1 MSYNIEE
8 FKNLVTRGSG
18 FARTN
23 MYRVIFTP
31 ENSAKEINL
40 LCTSVDMPGRQILSN
55 PRQIG
60 LNSKEIAYGYGVA
73 EVNMT
78 FYALN
83 DMYSR
88 IFFEEWQRTIV
99 NTEKYEIGYYNDYV
113 KNVTIQALKVGTTVQ
128 SILNSGG
135 NEPAVFKTE
144 QNRQALTAEDVVTYS
159 LVLENAYP
167 KSIGPMTFSQGANE
181 LVTFTVV
188 LTYKNWT
195 SVAGKGGSGT
205 TTYEQGI
212 TRRAFGTT

>member
-1 MSYNIEE
+1 MAYNLEE
-8 FKNLVTRGSG
+8 FKNLVTRGGG

-31 ENSAKEINL
+31 ENAAKELNL
-40 LCTSVDMPGRQILSN
+40 LCTSFDMPGRQLLSN

-60 LNSKEIAYGYGVA
+60 LNSKEIAYGYAVG

-99 NTEKYEIGYYNDYV
+99 NTENYEIGYYNDYV
-113 KNVTIQALKVGTTVQ
+113 KNVIQA
-128 SILNSGG
+128 SGG

-144 QNRQALTAEDVVTYS
+144 ENRSALVTEDVVTYS

-188 LTYKNWT
+188 FTYKNWR
-195 SVAGKGGSGT
+195 SVAGKGSSGT

-212 TRRAFGTT
+212 TRRSFGSG